1 MPVKEEGIARH
12 SLLFCYTL
20 SPMRASG
27 LTSGRRSDAVDVRLR
42 AVDQASLTRPPDPNA
57 VLDRIADH
65 VRGYYSRAQSLV
77 GLETVNLQPVARDFS
92 ADGHARRL
100 VYQMRL
106 EWVPPEN
113 GEAPA
118 ATMVREL
125 LTVNGRKPKPKDKPK
140 CSDPRESWDEPLA
153 MFLPEVRNT
162 YEFKW
167 AGIGRTD
174 GRPSVSLDFREKPVK
189 AARAPEAD
197 WIHGEQEEC
206 VSVAVPG
213 RTRGRVWADRR
224 DRRGAPAGSIDRR
237 ILRSARAARGTGPL
251 ADTAL
256 TLERSDT
263 SIRYRR
269 VSFRDPDEAMMLPAS
284 INTLTVWRGGNAQP
298 MRKTQTFADYRRF
311 VTGGRLVN

>member
-1 MPVKEEGIARH
+1 
-12 SLLFCYTL
+12 
-20 SPMRASG
+20 MRASG
-27 LTSGRRSDAVDVRLR
+27 LTSAVALTLSIS
-42 AVDQASLTRPPDPNA
+42 ASAQSARPAAPDPSP

-77 GLETVNLQPVARDFS
+77 GLETVSLQPVARDFS
-92 ADGHARRL
+92 AAGHARRL

-106 EWVPPEN
+106 EWLPPEN
-113 GEAPA
+113 GDAPA

-125 LTVNGRKPKPKDKPK
+125 ITVDGRKPKPKDKPK

-153 MFLPEVRNT
+153 MFLPEARNT

-167 AGIGRTD
+167 GGLGRTD
-174 GRPSVSLDFREKPVK
+174 GRPSVSLEFREKPLKVEP
-189 AARAPEAD
+189 PEAD
-197 WIHGEQEEC
+197 WVHGEQEEC

-213 RTRGRVWADRR
+213 RTRGRVWADIETGEVLRL
-224 DRRGAPAGSIDRR
+224 DQSITGYFDVRVP
-237 ILRSARAARGTGPL
+237 SAEQ
-251 ADTAL
+251 DHWNTAFL
-256 TLERSDT
+256 TLERADT

-269 VSFRDPDEAMMLPAS
+269 VVFRDPDEAMMLPAS
-284 INTLTVWRGGNAQP
+284 INTLTVWRGGNSQP